1 LNQLKP
7 LDVELIDY
15 VNTSAADEN
24 MDEIVDLVRL
34 EQVYLSVSLHDV
46 GQFIVR
52 HVFDKGS
59 LFGRKAILRHEG
71 AVCMA

>member
-1 LNQLKP
+1 
-7 LDVELIDY
+7 
-15 VNTSAADEN
+15 

-59 LFGRKAILRHEG
+59 LFGRKAVLRHEG